1 MEFIGGLMLV
11 IFAGLG
17 TGTVAWPMKKIKDL
31 HFEQYLFVFMFTAI
45 IAYPWLVVL
54 INVPDVLAVIHT
66 VGLKSLLLS
75 NVISI
80 CWGVANVLYL
90 VCVVRIGAAL
100 TGAVLSAAGMSVG
113 VIMPMIFKGTG
124 HFKSAPELFSPAGW
138 VIITGLIV
146 IIAGITLV
154 SIAGIGRD
162 KMLNQADTSNDSKQ
176 KRGGFVQGF
185 ILVIIAGVLS
195 CGLSLSF
202 VYTQG
207 PVIDAVKEQ
216 GVGDVTAN
224 FSVWAFCTLGGGLV
238 NVIYAVYLM
247 AKNNSWKLLFSRR
260 DEIGYGSLIGLQF
273 ILSIV
278 FLGIG
283 MLLLGPLGASVGF
296 AIQQSMQVVG
306 NQLVGF
312 LGGEWKGIYGKA
324 RNTMYLAIIVI
335 LIAVVILASSNA
347 VN

>member
-1 MEFIGGLMLV
+1 
-11 IFAGLG
+11 
-17 TGTVAWPMKKIKDL
+17 
-31 HFEQYLFVFMFTAI
+31 
-45 IAYPWLVVL
+45 
-54 INVPDVLAVIHT
+54 
-66 VGLKSLLLS
+66 
-75 NVISI
+75 
-80 CWGVANVLYL
+80 
-90 VCVVRIGAAL
+90 
-100 TGAVLSAAGMSVG
+100 
-113 VIMPMIFKGTG
+113 
-124 HFKSAPELFSPAGW
+124 
-138 VIITGLIV
+138 
-146 IIAGITLV
+146 
-154 SIAGIGRD
+154 
-162 KMLNQADTSNDSKQ
+162 
-176 KRGGFVQGF
+176 
-185 ILVIIAGVLS
+185 
-195 CGLSLSF
+195 
-202 VYTQG
+202 
-207 PVIDAVKEQ
+207 
-216 GVGDVTAN
+216 
-224 FSVWAFCTLGGGLV
+224 
-238 NVIYAVYLM
+238 M